1 MRNLNKGDYIFK
13 NTFRRDEIYFI
24 YKGEIKIVVP
34 KLTYD
39 KIIKYLKEFSPYLTS
54 NNKNLDIKKETDI
67 ILTYVKTGEIIGM
80 NDLLYHKKFFCD
92 AIVESNNAVV
102 FVIDYTFMNEFLN
115 TYPKV
120 KLNWNIIEKKKKN
133 IIVSRLESIKRTYE
147 SDIIEVS
154 RRENIDKKYDCGQKV
169 TNFFENMGNIFKP
182 GENNMLKIKTI
193 QEKFDLNPIDKQL
206 NINKFNLFVLKK
218 NKNHFFDNNR
228 VIDDYNNNNTID
240 YDSSFK
246 KRILPIITIE
256 NSFIE
261 EKINKASKKN

>member
-24 YKGEIKIVVP
+24 YKGEIKIVVS
-34 KLTYD
+34 KLTYN
-39 KIIKYLKEFSPYLTS
+39 KIIKYLMEFSPYLTS
-54 NNKNLDIKKETDI
+54 NDKHLDIKKETVI

-80 NDLLYHKKFFCD
+80 NDLLFHKKFFVD
-92 AIVESNNAVV
+92 GIIESNNAIV
-102 FVIDYTFMNEFLN
+102 FAIDYHFMNEFLN
-115 TYPKV
+115 NYPKV
-120 KLNWNIIEKKKKN
+120 KLNLNIIEKKKKN

-246 KRILPIITIE
+246 KRILPIITIY
-256 NSFIE
+256 
-261 EKINKASKKN
+261 

>member
-1 MRNLNKGDYIFK
+1 
-13 NTFRRDEIYFI
+13 
-24 YKGEIKIVVP
+24 
-34 KLTYD
+34 
-39 KIIKYLKEFSPYLTS
+39 
-54 NNKNLDIKKETDI
+54 
-67 ILTYVKTGEIIGM
+67 
-80 NDLLYHKKFFCD
+80 
-92 AIVESNNAVV
+92 
-102 FVIDYTFMNEFLN
+102 MNEFLN

-147 SDIIEVS
+147 SDIIELS
-154 RRENIDKKYDCGQKV
+154 RRENIDKKYDCVQKI